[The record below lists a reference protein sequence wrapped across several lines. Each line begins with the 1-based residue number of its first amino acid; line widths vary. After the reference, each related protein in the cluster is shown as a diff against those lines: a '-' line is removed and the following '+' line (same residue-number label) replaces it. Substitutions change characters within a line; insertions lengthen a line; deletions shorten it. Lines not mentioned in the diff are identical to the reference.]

1 MIANQR
7 GIYGD
12 MNRKFSTISKDDKD
26 LKNIEKIKSLIL
38 DKKVDL
44 ILNLHDGHGFIDKTM
59 KMRFLIQELGVKQL
73 LLTKIKYTLWKNLE
87 I

>member
-44 ILNLHDGHGFIDKTM
+44 ILNLHDGHGFY
-59 KMRFLIQELGVKQL
+59 RN
-73 LLTKIKYTLWKNLE
+73 KYENDTERRAEKP
-87 I
+87 